1 MSDLLLLRELMNYE
15 NWDYIMCFDSDVCL
29 FFHTYKPGVIKTL
42 TDTEFFPA
50 TLEQE
55 NNDWSFIISVL
66 VQRHFFI
73 KLILIAFE
81 IIIHLWQRISIL
93 MTSKTVTN

>member
-1 MSDLLLLRELMNYE
+1 MQLVFSLHKGPKNHVRSLITKSVNGLGEMGLYHVF
-15 NWDYIMCFDSDVCL
+15 CFTC
-29 FFHTYKPGVIKTL
+29 FYHTYKPGVIKTL

-66 VQRHFFI
+66 VQRHF
-73 KLILIAFE
+73 LL
-81 IIIHLWQRISIL
+81 
-93 MTSKTVTN
+93 N